1 MNTKEIDGVKYV
13 SFADHNEML
22 LTAIRL
28 ERDACALICDH
39 EMDMA
44 LNMSYKVAAGNCAD
58 KIRDRGD

>member
-13 SFADHNEML
+13 SFDEHNDML
-22 LTAIRL
+22 LAAIRL
-28 ERDACALICDH
+28 EREFCAMVCDH